1 MTILTQARLKSLLH
15 YDPETGV
22 FTWRVKCGTRGRIGA
37 IAGYLHPRGY
47 TRIHMN
53 KTTFDAHRLAWL
65 YVYGEWASEEI
76 DHINR
81 VRSDN
86 RIVNLRKV
94 SRSANIQNSSIR
106 RDNTSGAKGVCWHK
120 AANKWCARISINRKR
135 LPLGVYDDLSDAI
148 EARKAAELKYHLYRP
163 M

>member
-1 MTILTQARLKSLLH
+1 MTILTQARLKSLLR
-15 YDPETGV
+15 YDSDSGV
-22 FTWRVKCGTRGRIGA
+22 FIWRVKYGNRQPNVT
-37 IAGYLHPRGY
+37 AGYLHPRGY
-47 TRIHMN
+47 MRIRIN

-65 YVYGEWASEEI
+65 YVYGEWPSEEI

-106 RDNTSGAKGVCWHK
+106 RDNTSGTKGVCWHK
-120 AANKWCARISINRKR
+120 ASNKWCARITINHKR
-135 LPLGVYDDLSDAI
+135 LPLGLYDNLSDAI
-148 EARKAAELKYHLYRP
+148 EARKVAELKYHLYRP